1 MPLWQIHHG
10 SQTLSDEDKKALAKQ
25 ITEVYVNYGLPAFY
39 VRVEYQEM
47 SPTTSFTGGEHNPK
61 FVGLTVYHLA
71 RQMTSDS
78 QVQRFLSDVDT
89 VLTPLFEPK
98 GIDWEY
104 FVTEAPSNLWK
115 INGLVPPPAGS
126 EGEKQWR
133 RLNRPVKL

>member
-10 SQTLSDEDKKALAKQ
+10 SQTLSDEDKQALAKQ
-25 ITEVYVNYGLPAFY
+25 ITQIYVKYGLPAFY
-39 VRVEYQEM
+39 VRVEYQEL

-104 FVTEAPSNLWK
+104 FVTEAPRNLWK
-115 INGLVPPPAGS
+115 INGLVPPPTGS